1 MPPSNNGLRE
11 YTWRSSFKHVDGG
24 AFWPGRPGQMK
35 ETISLIVDGPVHS
48 KGKCLATTSANWS
61 HESAGARIVDTLRG
75 CKAPFILIVHAWG
88 SKTSRG
94 GACRQPGPMIF
105 IYCGN
110 IYISTMWPWK
120 RRFPIQSKKTAIS
133 RTRVLSAWT
142 ISFEA
147 TEKVVGRQRSAL
159 HFLASLEVI
168 QSMNETAMT

>member
-1 MPPSNNGLRE
+1 MAKL
-11 YTWRSSFKHVDGG
+11 FKHVDGG
-24 AFWPGRPGQMK
+24 AFWPSRPGQMK

-133 RTRVLSAWT
+133 RTQVLSAWT

-147 TEKVVGRQRSAL
+147 TEKVVGRQTGTHDAA
-159 HFLASLEVI
+159 FSL
-168 QSMNETAMT
+168 STAPTITPGFPPVAAP